1 MGFRFIIVFFLFPFL
16 VDSFQNIYDLTW
28 TKTSWRG
35 KVPYQIPDYPS
46 PKKLEDMV
54 HLLEKQPPLI
64 FVEEADQL
72 QRELIQ
78 VAKGN
83 RFLFIGGDCAESI
96 SEFSVATVKD
106 YCKFMLQIGV
116 LISMSTGLRTVKI
129 GRIAGQFAKPRSQE
143 FENVDGKQYLSY
155 RGDIINDRELES
167 RTPCP
172 KRMLAAYVQAVG
184 TLNLLRAFTKSGF
197 ASLDSFADWYIDS
210 ISFGTQRKIFDD
222 LQAFLTVLQGF
233 GVSPM
238 THRNFQETIL
248 YSGHEC
254 LLLPY
259 EEAFTRLDPRNHRP
273 FACSGHFLW
282 LGERTRKLDAA
293 QVEYLRGIHNP
304 IGIKVSHQYD
314 SHELLDIIQR
324 LNPSHQMGKIVIMTR
339 FGAKHVYRLPK
350 LIKLIQEHKL
360 NVVWVC
366 DPMHANTYE
375 LSNVK
380 TRSIRDIQYEI
391 EAFFRYHHELNTIAG
406 GIHLEMTPSNVS
418 EVVSSKQNY
427 IDHERYTTQCD
438 PRLNGEQTLEV
449 VQYTVNQY
457 NRYKN

>member
-35 KVPYQIPDYPS
+35 KVPYQIPVYPS

-248 YSGHEC
+248 
-254 LLLPY
+254 
-259 EEAFTRLDPRNHRP
+259 
-273 FACSGHFLW
+273 
-282 LGERTRKLDAA
+282 
-293 QVEYLRGIHNP
+293 
-304 IGIKVSHQYD
+304 
-314 SHELLDIIQR
+314 
-324 LNPSHQMGKIVIMTR
+324 
-339 FGAKHVYRLPK
+339 
-350 LIKLIQEHKL
+350 
-360 NVVWVC
+360 
-366 DPMHANTYE
+366 
-375 LSNVK
+375 
-380 TRSIRDIQYEI
+380 
-391 EAFFRYHHELNTIAG
+391 
-406 GIHLEMTPSNVS
+406 
-418 EVVSSKQNY
+418 
-427 IDHERYTTQCD
+427 
-438 PRLNGEQTLEV
+438 
-449 VQYTVNQY
+449 
-457 NRYKN
+457 